1 MSGGW
6 LDRMRWR
13 RRGAWLWPA
22 FITLTLIDAL
32 IGHELPPAGGAQS
45 LISAALVACF
55 LNLIAI
61 ILLSSALGALLRRR
75 RGDLP
80 RVVARD
86 YGGTAAI
93 LGVAGVL
100 LIVGIAHQPSIDA
113 RDQAMRD
120 ATRQAQAWIG
130 LRAPAAFRANLRS
143 VNTYA
148 IEPGSIYR
156 ACVPSADRQ
165 RTYCVVVNTR
175 RGSVSFAGYE
185 PNSVLAAGT
194 N

>member
-1 MSGGW
+1 MNGGW
-6 LDRMRWR
+6 LERMRWR

-22 FITLTLIDAL
+22 FIALTLIDAL
-32 IGHELPPAGGAQS
+32 IGHALPPAGEAQS
-45 LISAALVACF
+45 LVSAALVACF

-61 ILLSSALGALLRRR
+61 ILLSSALGALLRHRR
-75 RGDLP
+75 SDLP

-100 LIVGIAHQPSIDA
+100 LVLGIVHQPSIHSH
-113 RDQAMRD
+113 DQAMQN

-130 LRAPAAFRANLRS
+130 RRAPAVFRMNLRS

-148 IEPGSIYR
+148 IQPGSIYR

-165 RTYCVVVNTR
+165 RTYCVVVNTK
-175 RGSVSFAGYE
+175 RGSISFAGYE